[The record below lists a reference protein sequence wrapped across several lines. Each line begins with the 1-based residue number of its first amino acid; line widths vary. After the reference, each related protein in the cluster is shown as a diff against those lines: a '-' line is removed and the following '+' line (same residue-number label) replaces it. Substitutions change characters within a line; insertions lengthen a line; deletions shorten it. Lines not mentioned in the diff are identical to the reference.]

1 MTAAY
6 STTVAAAADPLLTVT
21 GLSKRFTGTL
31 ALDRID
37 FELRRGEVHALLG
50 QNGAGKSTLIKILAG
65 VTPPDAGEARFP
77 GNPVRPGAEA
87 LPIAFI
93 HQALGL

>member
-1 MTAAY
+1 MIAAQAL
-6 STTVAAAADPLLTVT
+6 AAAAPAAPLLTVT

-65 VTPPDAGEARFP
+65 VTPPDAGEIRFA